1 MSETID
7 LNPRAEKISDEH
19 LAELQEVVNNINAI
33 QFEIGKVETTKHQL
47 LHRLAGEQD
56 KVTLLQQTLDDTYGT
71 YDVNLKDGTIN
82 LPDE

>member
-7 LNPRAEKISDEH
+7 LNPRAEKISEEH

-82 LPDE
+82 WPDE